1 MNKNLTQR
9 MIPAAL
15 TGLFTLGAVF
25 FPAPDVAAQSNANQP
40 YIAVINQDEVYIRSG
55 NSDGHY
61 PMGKVKRGE
70 FVRVIGEKYEWA
82 QVQTIGPVFK
92 KYYGLIKYPERF
104 ADRLRIAPDKKS
116 ARTLSRI
123 DVIAP
128 NPDPKVKPGDSWKMI
143 ARLNPNETIQI
154 LRTSTTYRG
163 ETLHEIVLPETA
175 KVWIKTKFLRRATAE
190 ETARWNRMLAGVEEP
205 RTEAKETVASNPP
218 QPIGATPGE
227 QAQPERVLAKDTVP
241 VNPVVTERKPPASS
255 SPSTNPP
262 AEVIMQPG
270 PEAASP
276 APRSEL
282 PPRKKS
288 KAEKRLEEL
297 EATYRLLQEEPIESA
312 EIQPLRNLY
321 LDLAAKHT
329 DDVVVLRYA
338 KARVEQLEIWSD
350 LQVRRAE
357 LKRIKTRLRLTS
369 NEAKAIHRAMEDGRE
384 YIGIGRLS
392 ASIIYDGKL
401 LPRLLRLQDPDTGRT
416 VAYLQPKDDEFK
428 LGGMLGQL
436 IGIVGESAYDG
447 GLQLTLIT
455 PERIDLLAPQ
465 P

>member
-1 MNKNLTQR
+1 MSNNLTQR

-15 TGLFTLGAVF
+15 TGLFTIGAVF
-25 FPAPDVAAQSNANQP
+25 FPADVAAQSNANQP

-61 PMGKVKRGE
+61 PMGKARRGE

-82 QVQTIGPVFK
+82 QVQTVGPVFK

-205 RTEAKETVASNPP
+205 RAEAKETLASNPP
-218 QPIGATPGE
+218 QPIGATPVE

-241 VNPVVTERKPPASS
+241 ANPVVTERKSPASS
-255 SPSTNPP
+255 TPSTNSPT
-262 AEVIMQPG
+262 EVRMQPE
-270 PEAASP
+270 PKVATP
-276 APRSEL
+276 APRYEL

-312 EIQPLRNLY
+312 EIHPLRNLY

-338 KARVEQLEIWSD
+338 KTRVEQLEIWSD

-369 NEAKAIHRAMEDGRE
+369 KEAEAIRRAMEDGRE

-416 VAYLQPKDDEFK
+416 VAYLQPKEDEFE

-455 PERIDLLAPQ
+455 PERIDLLAPR